1 MPVPTRPFLLAGT
14 LLLLAACGGGTQ
26 FQALPVQEASVKKAE
41 FTDAVQTVST
51 LEATDLVQLAA
62 QAGGRVDQLKID
74 QGDVVDAGQLLVIL
88 DQEQEQ
94 ATLRRDI
101 AKAETDQLNYQRF
114 KFLADQGA
122 ASEMRRDQYRQQAIS
137 SREKAIAQKATVG
150 YNNLVSPINGIVADV
165 SVKVGDVIK
174 QGQIFTKLVKNN
186 QLEARIELPSVYG
199 PRLKTGL
206 PVVLM
211 LAGSDEPLAI
221 STVMSI
227 DPTVSAGTQALLVKS
242 VFENPQGTLR
252 NGQRLITRVEL
263 DTKSLESVPFTA
275 VTTASGQNFVFRV
288 GSLQQ
293 LKQQP
298 GNAPIDELKQ
308 LPDGTKFALQTPV
321 EVGSVQNNLYPV
333 LNGLKVGEKVITSN
347 LMNLKHGS
355 PVQIKPPAETS
366 NSQDAKSGS

>member
-1 MPVPTRPFLLAGT
+1 MPVPTRPFLLAGS

-94 ATLRRDI
+94 ATLRRDV

-221 STVMSI
+221 STVISI

-293 LKQQP
+293 LEQQP

>member
-94 ATLRRDI
+94 ATLRRDV

-221 STVMSI
+221 STVISI

-288 GSLQQ
+288 GSLQE

-333 LNGLKVGEKVITSN
+333 LKGLKVGEKVITSN

>member
-1 MPVPTRPFLLAGT
+1 MPVPTRPFLLAGS

-41 FTDAVQTVST
+41 FTDTVQTVST

-74 QGDVVDAGQLLVIL
+74 QGDVVNAGQLLVIL

-94 ATLRRDI
+94 ATLRRDV

-263 DTKSLESVPFTA
+263 DTKSLEAVPFTA

-288 GSLQQ
+288 GNLQQ
-293 LKQQP
+293 LEQQP

-333 LNGLKVGEKVITSN
+333 LKGLKVGEKVITSN

>member
-1 MPVPTRPFLLAGT
+1 MPVPTRPFLLAGS

-94 ATLRRDI
+94 ATLRRDV

-263 DTKSLESVPFTA
+263 ETKSLEAVPFTA

-288 GSLQQ
+288 GNLQQ
-293 LKQQP
+293 LEQQP

-333 LNGLKVGEKVITSN
+333 LKGLKVGEKVITSN

>member
-1 MPVPTRPFLLAGT
+1 MPVPTRSFLLAGSMV
-14 LLLLAACGGGTQ
+14 LLAACGGGPQ
-26 FQALPVQEASVKKAE
+26 FQALPVQEAAVKKAD

-62 QAGGRVDQLKID
+62 QARGRVDELRID
-74 QGDVVDAGQLLVIL
+74 QGDVVKSGQLLVVL

-94 ATLRRDI
+94 ASLRRDV
-101 AKAETDQLNYQRF
+101 AKAETDQINYQRY
-114 KFLADQGA
+114 KFLSEQGA
-122 ASEMRRDQYRQQAIS
+122 VSEKQRDQYRQQAIS
-137 SREKAIAQKATVG
+137 SKERAIAQQATVG
-150 YNNLVSPINGIVADV
+150 YSNLTSPISGIVADV

-199 PRLKTGL
+199 PRLKNGL

-211 LAGSDEPLAI
+211 LAGADEPLAK

-227 DPTVSAGTQALLVKS
+227 DPTVSSGTQALLVKA
-242 VFENPQGTLR
+242 VFENPEGTLR

-263 DTKSLESVPFTA
+263 DTKSLDAVPYTA

-293 LKQQP
+293 LEQQP

-308 LPDGTKFALQTPV
+308 LPEDTKFALQTPV
-321 EVGSVQNNLYPV
+321 EVGTVQNNLYPV
-333 LNGLKVGEKVITSN
+333 LKGVKVGEKVITSN

-355 PVQIKPPAETS
+355 PIQIKPPAEKT
-366 NSQDAKSGS
+366 NAQDAKSGS

>member
-1 MPVPTRPFLLAGT
+1 MPVPTRPFLLAGS

-41 FTDAVQTVST
+41 FTDTVQTVST

-74 QGDVVDAGQLLVIL
+74 QGDVVNTGQLLVIL

-94 ATLRRDI
+94 ATLRRDV

-263 DTKSLESVPFTA
+263 ETKSLEAVPFTA

-288 GSLQQ
+288 GNLQQ
-293 LKQQP
+293 LEQQP

-333 LNGLKVGEKVITSN
+333 LKGLKVGEKVITSN

>member
-94 ATLRRDI
+94 ATLRRDV

-288 GSLQQ
+288 GSLQE

-333 LNGLKVGEKVITSN
+333 LKGLKVGEKVITSN

-355 PVQIKPPAETS
+355 PVQIKPTAETS

>member
-1 MPVPTRPFLLAGT
+1 MPVSTRPFLLAGS

-41 FTDAVQTVST
+41 FTDTVQTVST

-74 QGDVVDAGQLLVIL
+74 QGDVVNAGQLLVIL

-94 ATLRRDI
+94 ATLRRDV

-199 PRLKTGL
+199 PRLKPGL

-263 DTKSLESVPFTA
+263 DTKSLEAVPFTA

-293 LKQQP
+293 LEQQP

-333 LNGLKVGEKVITSN
+333 LKGLKVGEKVITSN

>member
-1 MPVPTRPFLLAGT
+1 MPVSTRPFLLAGS

-41 FTDAVQTVST
+41 FTDTVQTVST

-74 QGDVVDAGQLLVIL
+74 QGDVVNAGQLLVIL

-94 ATLRRDI
+94 ATLRRDV

-263 DTKSLESVPFTA
+263 ETKSLEAVPFTA

-293 LKQQP
+293 LEQQP

-333 LNGLKVGEKVITSN
+333 LKGLKVGEKVITSN

>member
-94 ATLRRDI
+94 ATLRRDV

-199 PRLKTGL
+199 PRLKPGL

-221 STVMSI
+221 STVISI

-293 LKQQP
+293 LEQQP

-333 LNGLKVGEKVITSN
+333 LKGLKVGEKVITSN

>member
-1 MPVPTRPFLLAGT
+1 VPVPTRPFLLAGS

-41 FTDAVQTVST
+41 FTDTVQTVST

-74 QGDVVDAGQLLVIL
+74 QGDVVNAGQLLVIL

-94 ATLRRDI
+94 ATLRRDV

-242 VFENPQGTLR
+242 VFGNPQGTLR

-263 DTKSLESVPFTA
+263 DTKSLEAVPFTA

-293 LKQQP
+293 LEQQP

-333 LNGLKVGEKVITSN
+333 LKGLKVGEKVITSN

>member
-1 MPVPTRPFLLAGT
+1 MPVPTRPFLLAGS

-41 FTDAVQTVST
+41 FTDTVQTVST

-74 QGDVVDAGQLLVIL
+74 QGDVVNAGQLLVIL

-94 ATLRRDI
+94 ATLRRDV

-263 DTKSLESVPFTA
+263 ETKSLEAVPFTA

-293 LKQQP
+293 LEQQP

-333 LNGLKVGEKVITSN
+333 LKGLKVGEKVITSN

>member
-1 MPVPTRPFLLAGT
+1 MPVPTRPFLLAGS

-41 FTDAVQTVST
+41 FTDTVQTVST

-74 QGDVVDAGQLLVIL
+74 QGDIVNAGQLLVIL

-94 ATLRRDI
+94 ATLRRDV

-242 VFENPQGTLR
+242 VFGNPQGTLR

-263 DTKSLESVPFTA
+263 ETKSLEAVPFTA

-293 LKQQP
+293 LEQQP
-298 GNAPIDELKQ
+298 GNAPIDKLKQ
-308 LPDGTKFALQTPV
+308 LPHSTKFALQTPV

-333 LNGLKVGEKVITSN
+333 LKGLKVGEKVITSN

>member
-1 MPVPTRPFLLAGT
+1 MPVSTRPFLLAGS

-74 QGDVVDAGQLLVIL
+74 QGDVVNAGQLLVIL

-94 ATLRRDI
+94 ATLRRDV

-263 DTKSLESVPFTA
+263 DTKSLEAVPFTA

-288 GSLQQ
+288 GNLQQ
-293 LKQQP
+293 LEQQP

-333 LNGLKVGEKVITSN
+333 LKGLKVGEKVITSN

>member
-1 MPVPTRPFLLAGT
+1 MPVPTRPFLLAGS

-41 FTDAVQTVST
+41 FTDTVQTVST

-74 QGDVVDAGQLLVIL
+74 QGDVVNAGQLLVIL

-94 ATLRRDI
+94 ATLRRDV

-263 DTKSLESVPFTA
+263 DTKSLEAVPFTA

-293 LKQQP
+293 LEQQP

-333 LNGLKVGEKVITSN
+333 LKGLKVGEKVITSN

>member
-1 MPVPTRPFLLAGT
+1 MPVPTRPFLLAGS

-41 FTDAVQTVST
+41 FTDTVQTVST

-74 QGDVVDAGQLLVIL
+74 QGDVVNAGQLLVIL

-94 ATLRRDI
+94 ATLRRDV

-263 DTKSLESVPFTA
+263 ETKSLEAVPFTA

-288 GSLQQ
+288 GNLQQ
-293 LKQQP
+293 LEQQP

-333 LNGLKVGEKVITSN
+333 LKGLKVGEKVITSN

>member
-1 MPVPTRPFLLAGT
+1 MPVPTRPFLLAGS

-41 FTDAVQTVST
+41 FTDTVQTVST

-74 QGDVVDAGQLLVIL
+74 QGDVVNAGQLLVIL

-94 ATLRRDI
+94 ATLRRDV

-199 PRLKTGL
+199 PRLKPGL

-221 STVMSI
+221 STVISI

-263 DTKSLESVPFTA
+263 ETKSLEAVPFTA

-293 LKQQP
+293 LEQQP

-333 LNGLKVGEKVITSN
+333 LKGLKVGEKVITSN

>member
-1 MPVPTRPFLLAGT
+1 MPVPTRPFLLAGS

-41 FTDAVQTVST
+41 FTDTVQTVST

-74 QGDVVDAGQLLVIL
+74 QGDVVNAGQLLVIL

-94 ATLRRDI
+94 ATLRRDV

-199 PRLKTGL
+199 PRLKPGL

-221 STVMSI
+221 STVISI

-263 DTKSLESVPFTA
+263 ETKSLEAVPFTA

-288 GSLQQ
+288 GNLQQ
-293 LKQQP
+293 LEQQP

-333 LNGLKVGEKVITSN
+333 LKGLKVGEKVITSN

>member
-1 MPVPTRPFLLAGT
+1 MPVPTRPFLLAGS

-41 FTDAVQTVST
+41 FTDTVQTVST

-62 QAGGRVDQLKID
+62 QAGGRVDRLKID
-74 QGDVVDAGQLLVIL
+74 QGDVVNAGQLLVIL

-94 ATLRRDI
+94 ATLRRDV

-242 VFENPQGTLR
+242 VFGNPQGTLR

-263 DTKSLESVPFTA
+263 DTKSLEAVPFTA

-293 LKQQP
+293 LEQQP

-333 LNGLKVGEKVITSN
+333 LKGLKVGEKVITSN